1 MALILVFGL
10 GACKPPM
17 DGDDIDPNK
26 TQIYVAIGDNGVGTE
41 FLYDLKAAY
50 EAYNPEVE
58 IVPVQKDAELNNGTV
73 YMKNATED
81 IVMMGGSNN
90 FSQID
95 DYLMDLT
102 DLTKIKAYDEDG
114 EYVGKG
120 NGVKTLE
127 DKMKVYENNYKMFN
141 VGTPEQPKFKSLP

>member
-1 MALILVFGL
+1 
-10 GACKPPM
+10 
-17 DGDDIDPNK
+17 
-26 TQIYVAIGDNGVGTE
+26 
-41 FLYDLKAAY
+41 
-50 EAYNPEVE
+50 
-58 IVPVQKDAELNNGTV
+58 
-73 YMKNATED
+73 MKNATED

-102 DLTKIKAYDEDG
+102 ELTKIKAYDEDG

-127 DKMKVYENNYKMFN
+127 DKMKAYENNYKMFN
-141 VGTPEQPKFKSLP
+141 VGTPRTAEIQVASVVQLDLRALVRYRPFRGRKPVQSAGIQGHRRNCGY